1 MSGEAPAEAPAEA
14 ASTRVRLVWREG
26 RLVGHPEGPTADLE
40 AMRGLRRF
48 QPRLADD
55 LDWIIA
61 ASRALRKVP

>member
-1 MSGEAPAEAPAEA
+1 M
-14 ASTRVRLVWREG
+14 
-26 RLVGHPEGPTADLE
+26 TADLE